1 MYTRFHELHPG
12 LLQNRFPPDAP
23 HINVNQS
30 HIPRRPREHERAFL
44 RLWAILVAH
53 DSAETFCAG
62 VQHLPRRV
70 IQRCQDEIGR
80 QNKPRC
86 V

>member
-12 LLQNRFPPDAP
+12 LLQNRLPSDAP

-30 HIPRRPREHERAFL
+30 HIPRRPREHERAL
-44 RLWAILVAH
+44 LGLWAIFVAH
-53 DSAETFCAG
+53 NSAETFCAG
-62 VQHLPRRV
+62 VQHLPGRVVQRR
-70 IQRCQDEIGR
+70 QDEIGR
-80 QNKPRC
+80 QNESRC